1 MTSISSL
8 ATELD
13 TIEVEMKKLMD
24 IVNCL
29 KKRRVKVEQS
39 IIECLQLTNQPGF
52 TYKGKIYTPIP
63 SQTYRKKKKTEKA
76 ETIKSIL
83 EHSGVK
89 PDSDVVQNVFEVF
102 KSKRIPIQKLT
113 TRKSWGEKQI

>member
-13 TIEVEMKKLMD
+13 AIDVEMKKWMD

-52 TYKGKIYTPIP
+52 TYNGKIYTAKS
-63 SQTYRKKKKTEKA
+63 SQMYRKKKRTEKE
-76 ETIKSIL
+76 ETIKNIL
-83 EHSGVK
+83 EHSGLK

-102 KSKRIPIQKLT
+102 KSKRVPVQKLT
-113 TRKSWGEKQI
+113 TRKS

>member
-13 TIEVEMKKLMD
+13 TIEVEMKKLME

-29 KKRRVKVEQS
+29 KKRRAKVEQS

-52 TYKGKIYTPIP
+52 TYKGKIYTAKP
-63 SQTYRKKKKTEKA
+63 SQTYRKKKRAEK
-76 ETIKSIL
+76 EDTIKHIL
-83 EHSGVK
+83 ENSGVK
-89 PDSDVVQNVFEVF
+89 PESEVVQNVFEVF
-102 KSKRIPIQKLT
+102 KSRRVPVQKLT
-113 TRKSWGEKQI
+113 TRRE